1 MQAGK
6 TKNKEH
12 LKNRG
17 LKYVAMAEYS
27 WTLFQI
33 LQLQVKIY
41 SQLCF
46 RGLSGMHVHLDIMIQ
61 LLNVLGMDSKG
72 MERTM

>member
-1 MQAGK
+1 
-6 TKNKEH
+6 
-12 LKNRG
+12 
-17 LKYVAMAEYS
+17 MAEYS

-46 RGLSGMHVHLDIMIQ
+46 RGLSGMHVHLDIMMQ